1 LNIYRADGSVTVPI
15 TSSFTFSTAAIPL
28 APTDIIVEKVAANV
42 KLSWKPVTDPASPAV
57 SSYPVYFQNQAGTY
71 VQLSN
76 ICQSPTCDTN
86 NCTCSVPMNTLTSS
100 LGWTIGATSEDIN
113 VQVFATNAVGT
124 SVAGTQT
131 TTIKKQF
138 VP

>member
-1 LNIYRADGSVTVPI
+1 
-15 TSSFTFSTAAIPL
+15 
-28 APTDIIVEKVAANV
+28 
-42 KLSWKPVTDPASPAV
+42 
-57 SSYPVYFQNQAGTY
+57 
-71 VQLSN
+71 
-76 ICQSPTCDTN
+76 
-86 NCTCSVPMNTLTSS
+86 MNTLASS